1 MHISIESTDT
11 PYLNSSLPS
20 IPLKNRQ
27 QTKYRHSSINYKP
40 SIQIKNSP
48 ERLLFRDNS
57 MREDARKKRKHVTYV
72 RQLKNAIN
80 TNSHNLQAICSKRKL
95 LNEISKKYRIPL
107 HSDEIERY
115 NEHELKALAERRVEY
130 RKRMLSVIT
139 IKRCW
144 RKHKALN
151 RIYQM
156 EMQQHNASV
165 RLQKAWRIYYDR
177 VVIPKKAIDKYHT
190 CAALLVSISK
200 KYKCIKS
207 LKAYLAR
214 AKLTKNIE
222 YFDEIIYREKSTAA
236 TLIVKIVSITK
247 FCLKIKEIKGGHAE
261 LKLGRCMSEDVDKKH
276 KQRIR
281 KQTTIRPF
289 GKQVMSDTKKSIESD
304 KQNNFI
310 IKLQKA

>member
-1 MHISIESTDT
+1 
-11 PYLNSSLPS
+11 
-20 IPLKNRQ
+20 
-27 QTKYRHSSINYKP
+27 
-40 SIQIKNSP
+40 
-48 ERLLFRDNS
+48 
-57 MREDARKKRKHVTYV
+57 MRADARKKQKHATYV
-72 RQLKNAIN
+72 EQLKKAIN
-80 TNSHNLQAICSKRKL
+80 ANSHNLQAICSKRKL
-95 LNEISKKYRIPL
+95 LNEISKKYRVPL

-115 NEHELKALAERRVEY
+115 NEHDLKALAERRVEY
-130 RKRMLSVIT
+130 RKRLLSVMA

-165 RLQKAWRIYYDR
+165 KMQKAWLIYYNR
-177 VVIPKKAIDKYHT
+177 VVIPKKAIEKHNK
-190 CAALLVSISK
+190 CASMIVSISK
-200 KYKCIKS
+200 KYKYAKS

-222 YFDEIIYREKSTAA
+222 YFDEIIYRERAVAA
-236 TLIVKIVSITK
+236 TLLVKIVSVAKLFI
-247 FCLKIKEIKGGHAE
+247 KIRETKGGPTD
-261 LKLGRCMSEDVDKKH
+261 LKLGRCMSEDVGKKQ

-281 KQTTIRPF
+281 KQTTIRANPRPTN
-289 GKQVMSDTKKSIESD
+289 SETKKSVESD